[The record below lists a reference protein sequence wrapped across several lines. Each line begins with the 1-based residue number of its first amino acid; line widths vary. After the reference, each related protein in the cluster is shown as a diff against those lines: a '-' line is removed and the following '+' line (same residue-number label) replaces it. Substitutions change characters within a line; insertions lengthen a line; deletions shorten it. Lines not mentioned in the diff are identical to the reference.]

1 VDSRDPLRDLLKGVS
16 RSFFLTLA
24 VVPRSM
30 RRPLGVGY
38 LLARAADTIADT
50 GIVPAPDRL
59 TYLDWFRD
67 ELDRPTP
74 SRLRDIA
81 AALTG
86 PAPNP
91 AERDLLT
98 RLPECLAAFSALAPS
113 DRDRLRQLLRTL
125 IEGMRRDLETFG
137 ARHVSQA
144 GRPGPIIALETR
156 EDLDRYTYFAAG
168 CVGVYWTD
176 MAMAH
181 RSRLRA
187 WDPTAMRRRGLLFG
201 QALQMTNV
209 LRDLAHDLRA
219 GRCYLPRR
227 DLLAH
232 GLRPEELLDPRALAR
247 VRPLLRTLV
256 QLTLAHYTEAWVYL
270 AAIPVTEVRLRLACA
285 WPLFIGLATID
296 LVQRAPNLL
305 DPQVTL
311 KISRSDVQRIL
322 ARSAG
327 LVWSNRGLGW
337 YYGRHLSR
345 IHAIGGLLG

>member
-16 RSFFLTLA
+16 RSFYLTLA
-24 VVPRSM
+24 VLPHSM

-59 TYLDWFRD
+59 AS
-67 ELDRPTP
+67 LDRLCEALDQPTP
-74 SRLRDIA
+74 SRLRGLA

-86 PAPNP
+86 PTQNP

-98 RLPECLAAFSALAPS
+98 RLPECLAAFSALPP
-113 DRDRLRQLLRTL
+113 DDQGRLRQLLRTL

-137 ARHVSQA
+137 AKHASRA
-144 GRPGPIIALETR
+144 GRPGQIVALETR

-176 MAMAH
+176 TAMAH
-181 RSRLRA
+181 RSGLRA
-187 WDPTAMRRRGLLFG
+187 WDPAAMRQRGLRFG

-227 DLLAH
+227 DLLTH

-247 VRPLLRTLV
+247 VRPLLRTLL
-256 QLTLAHYTEAWVYL
+256 QPTLAHYAEAWDYL
-270 AAIPVTEVRLRLACA
+270 SALPVPEVRLRLACA
-285 WPLFIGLATID
+285 WPLYIGLATID

-305 DPQVTL
+305 DPQATV
-311 KISRSDVQRIL
+311 KISRSDVRRIL
-322 ARSAG
+322 ARSVA
-327 LVWSNRGLGW
+327 LAWSNRGLKW
-337 YYGRHLSR
+337 YYDRYLAR
-345 IHAIGGLLG
+345 LREPEGLLA